1 MIAAVK
7 VRGNVDVAKPIKD
20 TMRNLGLDKRN
31 QIGLYEDSDSLRGM
45 LDKAKDYIAYGQVS
59 EETVEMLE
67 DRYGDA
73 ESGNTISAKP
83 PKKGFRNTRK
93 NVNQGGSLGNHENI
107 DDLIQRMV

>member
-20 TMRNLGLDKRN
+20 TMKNLGLDKRN

-45 LDKAKDYIAYGQVS
+45 LDKAKDYIAYGEVS
-59 EETVEMLE
+59 EETVVMLE

-73 ESGNTISAKP
+73 EAGNTISAKP
-83 PKKGFRNTRK
+83 PKK
-93 NVNQGGSLGNHENI
+93 
-107 DDLIQRMV
+107 